1 MVTSLCFCFV
11 VPILKYVN
19 NTWKAHPMGCDHK
32 KQLHLFGPGWNSQI
46 LLITLRFFFFLSF
59 NIIYAWNSVSII
71 KILFLCNNQNYELY
85 LYFRLLLPTAGSDL
99 LHQGKPDIREVRN
112 QERELDSLL
121 FPFIAFLL
129 PLLQFYNSPRLC
141 AEREGEPAGQ
151 ENSYLINADAGFSRL
166 LLDLADV

>member
-1 MVTSLCFCFV
+1 
-11 VPILKYVN
+11 
-19 NTWKAHPMGCDHK
+19 MGCDHK

-46 LLITLRFFFFLSF
+46 LLITLRFLFFFLSF
-59 NIIYAWNSVSII
+59 NIIYAWNSASII

-112 QERELDSLL
+112 QERELESLL
-121 FPFIAFLL
+121 FPVIAFLL
-129 PLLQFYNSPRLC
+129 PLLQFITLQGYVQR
-141 AEREGEPAGQ
+141 ERGSQQGRKT
-151 ENSYLINADAGFSRL
+151 LNADAGFSRL